1 MFSVHCAG
9 HGSRVILSN
18 RQITNLVNT
27 PEGIHLHWQCSCG
40 TTGVEVLG
48 RLAAPRVA

>member
-27 PEGIHLHWQCSCG
+27 TEGIQLHWRCSCG
-40 TTGVEVLG
+40 TEGVELLG
-48 RLAAPRVA
+48 QLAAPRVA